1 MSSGL
6 AMPMIQCQQGR
17 TATEVRCI
25 WSARN
30 PTFEVNL
37 ACTSKR
43 LTLTGEVDSQ
53 GVMAKDLA
61 YLLMLAYENGS
72 LLTLYHRNGASYT
85 VAIETLEAWNPSP
98 LASQE
103 QQVRDE
109 EYIVKAILRQVA

>member
-1 MSSGL
+1 MGSPLKLTAGSGQL
-6 AMPMIQCQQGR
+6 TTPRVSYVTIEIGGTWA
-17 TATEVRCI
+17 
-25 WSARN
+25 
-30 PTFEVNL
+30 FEVNL

-109 EYIVKAILRQVA
+109 EYIVKAVMRQVA